1 MLNCVQLHEDMMS
14 KFYDWLKNIGSLNFE
29 SKSVLI
35 IGGSDLV
42 NQYILA
48 LTKLKVKDITVIAK
62 TGKKIN
68 EVSKKVGTKVHTG
81 GFEENL
87 GKMDKMDLV
96 VVAPDIPL
104 IISAANLAIENG
116 QTNIL
121 IEKPGSLYPE
131 ELLSLKEKIGSQIVR
146 VAYNRLVYPN
156 LHKLKELVEEEGGIT
171 SCRFTFTERISV
183 IDFEKYKP
191 EVYNRW
197 GISNSLHVITMA
209 MELIGMPREIFPRK
223 YGGLDWHKVGNIFVG
238 TGISEKNIPFSY
250 HADWGSGGRWGI
262 EVNTKENS
270 YQLIP
275 LEEIYACKKN
285 TGNWTKVQFNS
296 AFPDVKQGIA
306 EEVAIMLSSNE
317 KEKSML
323 PSLEKAIEYVKLGE
337 RIFGYDS

>member
-29 SKSVLI
+29 NKSVLI

-68 EVSKKVGTKVHTG
+68 EVSKKIGTKVLTG

-104 IISAANLAIENG
+104 MISAANLAIENG

-121 IEKPGSLYPE
+121 IEKPGSLYLE
-131 ELLSLKEKIGSQIVR
+131 EVLSLQEKIGTQIVR

-171 SCRFTFTERISV
+171 SCRFTFTERITM
-183 IDFEKYKP
+183 IDFKKYKP
-191 EVYNRW
+191 EVFNRW
-197 GISNSLHVITMA
+197 GISNSLHVISMA
-209 MELIGMPREIFPRK
+209 MELIGMPREIFPHQ
-223 YGGLDWHKVGNIFVG
+223 YGSLDWHKSGSIFVG
-238 TGISEKNIPFSY
+238 TGVSEKNIPFSY
-250 HADWGSGGRWGI
+250 HADWGSGGRWGV
-262 EVNTKENS
+262 EVNTRENS

-275 LEEIYACKKN
+275 LEEIYGCKKD
-285 TGNWTKVQFNS
+285 TGTWNKIPFDS

-306 EEVAIMLSSNE
+306 EEIAVMLSHNDI
-317 KEKSML
+317 EKSML
-323 PSLEKAIEYVKLGE
+323 PSLETASEYIKLGE
-337 RIFGYDS
+337 RIFGYNS